1 MKTKRILL
9 ISLII
14 YAFLFIPCILLFFF
28 SRGKEVYYDP
38 AGITVNA
45 GEETVIKENLKLSP
59 GIYKIAFDYSLET
72 DELYG
77 GFCNVSDEGVRAG
90 GLECTGSPIY
100 DGLSRNEFEIYLS
113 DFTETLDISVN
124 AYTREINLSGLTV
137 KNTGKSRLVLL
148 SYLTVLTVL
157 VDFVLI
163 FVQKIRD
170 NSINR
175 ETKTNIFCL
184 VLIWL
189 FASIPLLL
197 NNTLSSA
204 DNGYHMQRI
213 EGVASGLLSGQIPV
227 RLEPHWL
234 QGHGYANGVFYCD
247 LFLIVPAIARI
258 IGFSVTDSF
267 NIYCLIVTL
276 CTVLAAFKAFE
287 EIFRKNTHA
296 LILTALYSLSTIHF
310 HKFIQLGN
318 LGEGTA
324 SVFLPLVML
333 GVYRIFYTDTEEKGY
348 KKAFIPLALGMAGM
362 INCHVLSSEIS
373 AMVLVIIC
381 ILNIKKFAK
390 LKVWRELFKAAGTAL
405 LLSLWFIVPFLDYY
419 ITQDVHVKHV
429 FARTI
434 QEMAI
439 FFPEIYMNFWGD
451 QTKPTGLGIAL
462 TAGLFAFLIIRVG
475 SILLNRKEK
484 DNIRD
489 FADVFFVIAIVT
501 TIMSIE
507 WFPWNKIQSLGGFIG
522 SLVSSFQFPS
532 RFLEWGTIASVAVFG
547 YLLLYFEK
555 KRIKTEYA
563 VCIVLAFLSLLFSS
577 VYLNDIHLAEDY
589 RYMIANVEG
598 IGNGYISGAEY
609 ILERT
614 DESKLHYSKETA
626 GPDVETS
633 GYQAGNLKAA
643 LFVKNNSSDEN
654 YVDVPFLN
662 YKGYRAKD
670 SKGNNLKVVTGE
682 NNLVR
687 VIIPGGFSDEISVKF
702 VSPIYWRISEI
713 ISLLSLAALIVYLI
727 KENSKKR
734 ILEGKEAQKEES
746 EEKTESS
753 QVSPIPNT
761 TVAESKEQGGNS
773 DEKSSL
779 TYDGKK
785 AVGSTNSYEPANE
798 KALAISRSVL
808 IMIMTVLFMI
818 TPIFSDDNIRQN
830 SKVFVIPLVVIVY
843 YIAVRML
850 FSLIVRKKEEKIFA
864 DFGSA
869 LYILSPM
876 CVYTLFNRYA
886 VADFAT
892 LCLPVFSKHEAG
904 GIFEIPLKTALLF
917 NTFIYKGAYNYKLY
931 LAHPIQ
937 LSPTFVMMLVAML
950 LIVAVRIVSKKKAL
964 TKEDLPLI
972 ISLAATEL
980 VWFVGTLP
988 LPFDVL
994 SSVSGVFSP
1003 VGAAALANVINSVA
1017 CVLFMKL
1024 VSGLNINDNKKKL
1037 ILGIFI
1043 TFAVLSAVFQ
1053 LNDLFLE
1060 SRVFIN

>member
-14 YAFLFIPCILLFFF
+14 YAFLFVPCILLFFF

-38 AGITVNA
+38 AGFLVNA
-45 GEETVIKENLKLSP
+45 GEETVIGENLKLSP
-59 GIYKIAFDYSLET
+59 GIYKISFDYSLET

-113 DFTETLDISVN
+113 DFTETLDISVT
-124 AYTREINLSGLTV
+124 AYTGEINLSGLTV
-137 KNTGKSRLVLL
+137 KNTGKSWLVLL
-148 SYLTVLTVL
+148 SYLTVFTVL
-157 VDFVLI
+157 VDLVLI
-163 FVQKIRD
+163 FVQKVRD
-170 NSINR
+170 DSIKS

-213 EGVASGLLSGQIPV
+213 EGVASAILSGQIPV

-247 LFLIVPAIARI
+247 LFLIIPALARI

-267 NIYCLIVTL
+267 NIYCLILTL

-287 EIFRKNTHA
+287 EIYKKNTHA

-348 KKAFIPLALGMAGM
+348 KKAFLPLALGMAGM

-609 ILERT
+609 ILEGT

-633 GYQAGNLKAA
+633 GYQSGNLKAA

-702 VSPIYWRISEI
+702 VSPIYWRIAEI

-727 KENSKKR
+727 KENSRKR

-753 QVSPIPNT
+753 VVKDT
-761 TVAESKEQGGNS
+761 A
-773 DEKSSL
+773 
-779 TYDGKK
+779 
-785 AVGSTNSYEPANE
+785 GSHGYYEPANE

-830 SKVFVIPLVVIVY
+830 SKVFFIPLVVIVY

-937 LSPTFVMMLVAML
+937 LSPTFVMMLTVML

-972 ISLAATEL
+972 ISLAVTEL
-980 VWFVGTLP
+980 IWFVGTLP

-1017 CVLFMKL
+1017 CVLFMKR

-1037 ILGIFI
+1037 ILEIFI
-1043 TFAVLSAVFQ
+1043 TLAVLSAVFQ